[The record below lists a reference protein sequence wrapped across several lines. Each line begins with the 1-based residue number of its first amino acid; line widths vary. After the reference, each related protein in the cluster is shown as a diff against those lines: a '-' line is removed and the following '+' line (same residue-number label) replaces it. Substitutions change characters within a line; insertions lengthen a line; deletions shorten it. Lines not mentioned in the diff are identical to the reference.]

1 MNELSKNPKTF
12 KLITTLLLPV
22 DFTMANYIIVTG
34 GVVSGLGK
42 GITTASLGK
51 ILQLHGYNVTA
62 MKIDPYINCDAGT
75 LRPTEHGEVWVT
87 EDGGEIDQDL
97 GHYERFFDIN
107 IPKHHNITS
116 GQVFGAVID
125 KERKGKYL
133 GKTVQPIPH
142 VTDEIKQRIRRPAKE
157 GKFDFILV
165 EIGGTVGDYENV
177 LFLEAVRQMKLE
189 GDKVLFVHVTY
200 VPVLDALG
208 EAKTKP
214 TQHSVKLL
222 REIGIQPD
230 FIVAR
235 ADNPLDD
242 VRRKKIALFC
252 NIHEEDVISDSN
264 IDHVYAVPLLFE
276 EQSLCKKILRKL
288 RLRKD
293 AEDLKPWQTFIQ
305 NVRNLEKTITIGIVG
320 KYFDIGTS
328 QLSDSYISVIEA
340 VKHAAWANNVKPEIY
355 WIDSKEFEQK
365 PENLS
370 SLKQVDGIIVPGG
383 FGLSGI
389 QGKIDTITYSREHDI
404 PYLGLCLGMQLA
416 VVEYAQNVCG
426 LEGAHSKEV
435 IKNTKYPVIDFI
447 PEQVNILRESR
458 YGATMRLGSYPA
470 IIKEGTKVHSLY
482 KKTKVEERHRHRYE
496 VNPDFV
502 KPLEEGG
509 FIFSGRSPDGVLME
523 FLELPNHPFFVATQ
537 AHPEFKSRPLKP
549 APLFDGFIK
558 AAIKKKR
565 KNTDKTIQQIA

>member
-1 MNELSKNPKTF
+1 M
-12 KLITTLLLPV
+12 V
-22 DFTMANYIIVTG
+22 NYIIVTG

-42 GITTASLGK
+42 GITTASVGK

-97 GHYERFFDIN
+97 GHYERFLDIN

-116 GQVFGAVID
+116 GQVYGAVID
-125 KERKGKYL
+125 KERKGEYL

-142 VTDEIKQRIRRPAKE
+142 VTDEIKKRVRRPAKE
-157 GKFDFILV
+157 GKFDFVLV

-189 GDKVLFVHVTY
+189 GDKVIFVHVTY

-235 ADNPLDD
+235 SDDPLDI
-242 VRRKKIALFC
+242 VRREKIALFC
-252 NIHEEDVISDSN
+252 NIHEDDVISDSN

-276 EQSLCKKILRKL
+276 EQDLCRKILKKL
-288 RLRKD
+288 HLRKD
-293 AEDLKPWQTFIQ
+293 VEDIKPWKEFIT
-305 NVRNLEKTITIGIVG
+305 NIRNLDTTIAIGIVG

-328 QLSDSYISVIEA
+328 KLSDSYISVIEA
-340 VKHAAWANNVKPEIY
+340 VKHASWANNLEPKIQ
-355 WIDSKEFEQK
+355 WIDSKDFEDHPTK
-365 PENLS
+365 
-370 SLKQVDGIIVPGG
+370 LKTLESVDGIIIPGG

-389 QGKIDTITYSREHDI
+389 QGKIDAIKYVRERNI
-404 PYLGLCLGMQLA
+404 PFLGLCLGMQLA
-416 VVEYAQNVCG
+416 VVDYAQHVCK

-435 IKNTKYPVIDFI
+435 NKHTRYPVIDYI
-447 PEQVNILRESR
+447 PEQVNILQESR

-470 IIKEGTKVHSLY
+470 ILKKGTIVNKLY
-482 KKTKVEERHRHRYE
+482 NATEVTERHRHRYE
-496 VNPDFV
+496 VNPEYV
-502 KPLEEGG
+502 ETLEKCGLV
-509 FIFSGRSPDGVLME
+509 FSGHSPDGVLME
-523 FLELPNHPFFVATQ
+523 FLELPDHPFFVATQ

-549 APLFDGFIK
+549 APLFNGFIK
-558 AAIKKKR
+558 AAAKKKEYI
-565 KNTDKTIQQIA
+565 DKTAIKQLA